1 MIKMKKGSRTKE
13 VVDHSLVP
21 ELEKQGWDKFLD
33 ATLEVKA
40 TVKPP
45 KKKFTEEV
53 KLDSEGVDVTPT
65 EKKASFNETS
75 NKGEK

>member
-40 TVKPP
+40 TVRPP
-45 KKKFTEEV
+45 KKEFTDI
-53 KLDSEGVDVTPT
+53 KTDGSEQVEQAPT
-65 EKKASFNETS
+65 EKKASFNVTS

>member
-1 MIKMKKGSRTKE
+1 MIKMRKNNSIKE
-13 VVDHSLVP
+13 VTDHSLV
-21 ELEKQGWDKFLD
+21 EIYEKEGWTKFLD
-33 ATLEVKA
+33 AHVEVKA
-40 TVKPP
+40 TVSPP

-53 KLDSEGVDVTPT
+53 TLDSEGVDVTPT